1 MNTRKPLAIVI
12 LAAGQGT
19 RMKSARPKVMH
30 ELAGRPMINWL
41 LDTCESLGPE
51 KIVVVTG
58 PEMPDL
64 EKAVKPH
71 TSVVQQVRDGT
82 GGAVRCAVPAFEGFA
97 GDVLILLGD
106 TPLIGASTLTALR
119 NARKELPLSLLVC
132 IMENPYGYGRVI
144 LNDQGWVDDIVEEKD
159 ASAEQKTIQL
169 VNTGAFC
176 ADGAQLPA
184 LLDRIDSDNAQNE
197 FYITQL
203 PSIIRAEG
211 GATAVAII
219 ENPSEVQGC
228 NTRADLAAL
237 EKTLQNRL
245 RRAHMDQGVSMRDPD
260 TVYLWHDT
268 QIAPDCILEPNV
280 VFGPGVTLE
289 QGVHIKAFSHLEGA
303 LVKAGAAIGPF
314 ARLRPDTQIGK
325 GARIGNFVEIKK
337 SNIGKGSKIGHLAY
351 VGDTDMGDEVNFSA
365 GAITVNYDGFQKH
378 RTVIGKNVM
387 VGSNVNLVA
396 PVHLDDGAFIA
407 AGSTITEDV
416 PADALSIA
424 REPSKIRKGW
434 AAKYRKMKEAAQKRA
449 GKEKPAAKS
458 KAKSKIQPR
467 KKSS

>member
-1 MNTRKPLAIVI
+1 
-12 LAAGQGT
+12 
-19 RMKSARPKVMH
+19 
-30 ELAGRPMINWL
+30 
-41 LDTCESLGPE
+41 
-51 KIVVVTG
+51 
-58 PEMPDL
+58 
-64 EKAVKPH
+64 
-71 TSVVQQVRDGT
+71 
-82 GGAVRCAVPAFEGFA
+82 
-97 GDVLILLGD
+97 
-106 TPLIGASTLTALR
+106 
-119 NARKELPLSLLVC
+119 
-132 IMENPYGYGRVI
+132 MENPYGYGRVI

-280 VFGPGVTLE
+280 VFGPGVRIAS
-289 QGVHIKAFSHLEGA
+289 GARIRAFSHLEGA
-303 LVKAGAAIGPF
+303 IVGEGCEVGPY
-314 ARLRPDTQIGK
+314 ARLRP
-325 GARIGNFVEIKK
+325 GAELGPEVHIGNFVEVK
-337 SNIGKGSKIGHLAY
+337 NSKLAAGAKANHLAY
-351 VGDTDMGDEVNFSA
+351 LGDAVVGERVNYGA
-365 GAITVNYDGFQKH
+365 GSITANYDGANKH
-378 RTVIGKNVM
+378 RTVIEADVH
-387 VGSNVNLVA
+387 VGSNCVLVA
-396 PVHLDDGAFIA
+396 PVTVGAGA
-407 AGSTITEDV
+407 TVGGGSTITDDV
-416 PADALSIA
+416 PAGTLAVA
-424 REPSKIRKGW
+424 RGRLVARGEWRRDGSRAWLIDWRIRLNSGSTPI
-434 AAKYRKMKEAAQKRA
+434 RFCT
-449 GKEKPAAKS
+449 
-458 KAKSKIQPR
+458 
-467 KKSS
+467 